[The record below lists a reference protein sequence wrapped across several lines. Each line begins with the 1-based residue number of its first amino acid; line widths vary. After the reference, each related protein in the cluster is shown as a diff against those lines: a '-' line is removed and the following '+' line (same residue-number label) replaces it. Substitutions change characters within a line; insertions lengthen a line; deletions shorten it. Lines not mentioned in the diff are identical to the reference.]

1 MEVKVLN
8 SKLVKPAHDT
18 AAAGVPKYVPLS
30 VFDRVTCQMPMT
42 IIFTFTA
49 SSPSMA
55 AMEEGL
61 VAALTRYR
69 AFAGQLG
76 EGPDGKPA
84 VLLNDRGARL
94 VDAAVPDADLADV
107 AGEPT
112 PELLKLFDLWAN
124 SNKLHPYLEVELEE
138 VVLIQLTRF
147 RCGSLAVG
155 FTSNHVVADGHATS
169 DFLVAWCRAARG
181 HRPMGLTPVY
191 YHREKLFRPR
201 SPSRVEYDH
210 GSREYHRP
218 PSPAVEY
225 YDAYAASNIVIH
237 RAHLT
242 KDFIVELRAKAS
254 EGRVVSFSRFETIVA
269 HVWHAMT
276 RARGLGDGDPSQ
288 VSTIRISVDGR
299 CRLDPETSLAGYFGN
314 LVLWAFPRAT
324 VGDLLTQPLRHVAQ
338 AIHDEVARVA
348 DAAYFQSFVD
358 YACSG
363 AVEEEGLAPSNVL
376 CPDMEVDSWLTFPFY
391 ELDFGTGR
399 PSRVTPSYFTSEGVM
414 YLAPSNLGD
423 GSVDAFVLLD
433 LA

>member
-1 MEVKVLN
+1 MEVKVLH

-42 IIFTFTA
+42 IIFTFTPP
-49 SSPSMA
+49 SPSTA

-76 EGPDGKPA
+76 EGPDGEPA

-94 VDAAVPDADLADV
+94 VDAAVPDADLADLP
-107 AGEPT
+107 GEPT
-112 PELLKLFDLWAN
+112 PELLKL
-124 SNKLHPYLEVELEE
+124 HPYLEAELEE

-147 RCGSLAVG
+147 RCGSLAVE

-181 HRPMGLTPVY
+181 HRPMEY
-191 YHREKLFRPR
+191 DHREKLFRPR
-201 SPSRVEYDH
+201 SPARVEYDH

-242 KDFIVELRAKAS
+242 KDFIVELRSRAS
-254 EGRVVSFSRFETIVA
+254 EGRVVPFSRFETIVA
-269 HVWHAMT
+269 HVWRAMT
-276 RARGLGDGDPSQ
+276 RARGLGDGDPGQ
-288 VSTIRISVDGR
+288 VSTVRISVDGR
-299 CRLDPETSLAGYFGN
+299 RRLDPEASLAGYFGN

-338 AIHDEVARVA
+338 AIHDEVRRVA

-376 CPDMEVDSWLTFPFY
+376 KDC
-391 ELDFGTGR
+391 
-399 PSRVTPSYFTSEGVM
+399 
-414 YLAPSNLGD
+414 
-423 GSVDAFVLLD
+423 
-433 LA
+433 